1 MTVNTNRI
9 IELSLVFFISLFS
22 FSIGTFVGKKYS
34 DNQHR
39 LSQLEPNKKIEEGHG
54 DTHAEAAAD
63 AHGEGQHGE
72 KAAESHDPN
81 DKNSHNTEAKA
92 ESTQDGEI
100 TDADVAKLA
109 EEFANTTETK
119 TETKS
124 GHGDTHATAK
134 TEKHAETKTTTHV
147 VAAKPVEK
155 EVKEISTHD
164 ANNERDIASVPAKV
178 NSMTAASA
186 QYTVQIGSYPEE
198 TEAKKVSESLVAR
211 GYKANTVPADVK
223 GKTWYRVQVGMF
235 RTVAEAQD
243 YKKELME
250 KNKLTSAIVQ
260 KIIPKE

>member
-39 LSQLEPNKKIEEGHG
+39 LSQLEPNKKIEDQHSETTASGHN
-54 DTHAEAAAD
+54 
-63 AHGEGQHGE
+63 EGQHGE

-81 DKNSHNTEAKA
+81 DKNSHSIEAKS
-92 ESTQDGEI
+92 ESMSDGEI

-109 EEFANTTETK
+109 EEFANTAETK
-119 TETKS
+119 VESKT
-124 GHGDTHATAK
+124 GHGDTHAKVKTETHTEAK
-134 TEKHAETKTTTHV
+134 TLTHSAAIKT
-147 VAAKPVEK
+147 AEK
-155 EVKEISTHD
+155 EVKEISTHE

-178 NSMTAASA
+178 NSMTAANA

-198 TEAKKVSESLVAR
+198 SEAQKVSDSLIAR

-250 KNKLTSAIVQ
+250 KNKLSSAIVQ
-260 KIIPKE
+260 KIVPKE

>member
-54 DTHAEAAAD
+54 DSHAEATAEN
-63 AHGEGQHGE
+63 HGEGQHGE
-72 KAAESHDPN
+72 KATESHDPN

-92 ESTQDGEI
+92 EATQDGEI

-109 EEFANTTETK
+109 EEFANTAETK
-119 TETKS
+119 AA
-124 GHGDTHATAK
+124 HGETHAAAK
-134 TEKHAETKTTTHV
+134 TEKTVETKTTTHA
-147 VAAKPVEK
+147 VAAKPIEK
-155 EVKEISTHD
+155 EVKEISTHE
-164 ANNERDIASVPAKV
+164 ASNERDIASVPAKV
-178 NSMTAASA
+178 NSMTAANA

-198 TEAKKVSESLVAR
+198 AEAKKVSESLVAR

-260 KIIPKE
+260 KIVPKE